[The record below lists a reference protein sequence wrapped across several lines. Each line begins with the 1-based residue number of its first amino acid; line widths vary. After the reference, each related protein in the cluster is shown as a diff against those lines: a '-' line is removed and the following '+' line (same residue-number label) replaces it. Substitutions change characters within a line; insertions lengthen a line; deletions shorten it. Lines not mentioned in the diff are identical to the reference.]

1 MKIWDKNVQI
11 VWQSSEYIY
20 KIINITTLA
29 FIPTLGYNQIF

>member
-20 KIINITTLA
+20 KIINITTLV